1 MVQCC
6 NQYSILNIQH
16 SALLT
21 EGMADLY
28 LALLHYPVYDKDRKV
43 VTTAITNMDIHDIA
57 RSARTYGVKRYFVV
71 SPVRTLQALAEK
83 ILDHWQHGYGSVYNE
98 TRKDALA
105 LVTLTDTLNNTIE
118 TIQQETGERPRLVA
132 TSARGGDRRVTFTQM
147 QQRIAEEGPPLLFL
161 LGTGWGL
168 TEEVLAQADDI
179 LEPIKGVGAY
189 NHLSVRSAAAIL
201 LDRLR

>member
-1 MVQCC
+1 
-6 NQYSILNIQH
+6 
-16 SALLT
+16 
-21 EGMADLY
+21 MADIY
-28 LALLHYPVYDKDRKV
+28 LALIHYPVYDKDHKV
-43 VTTAITNMDIHDIA
+43 VTTSITNMDIHDIS

-71 SPVRTLQALAEK
+71 TPVRTLQALAEK

-168 TEEVLAQADDI
+168 TDEVLAQADDI

-201 LDRLR
+201 LDRLRGAR